1 MATNVDALIAVLN
14 IILEYLL
21 PSCLSQVPESMP
33 AVIQTR
39 YPLLSEKIVLGSQ
52 FFRCLL
58 IWEEFSQLTY
68 IRPFSYVKISHAQTF
83 GR

>member
-21 PSCLSQVPESMP
+21 PSCLSQVPESMMP

-39 YPLLSEKIVLGSQ
+39 YSNCFTIKLSLGRSS
-52 FFRCLL
+52 FAF
-58 IWEEFSQLTY
+58 
-68 IRPFSYVKISHAQTF
+68 H
-83 GR
+83 